1 MSRSATPAWYSISGG
16 RLEEMLSRSASG
28 QEREVD
34 GLIAALLGILQP
46 LLIVLMGGVVMVI
59 VLAILLPIFEINNLI
74 R

>member
-1 MSRSATPAWYSISGG
+1 MMIHLVSSGEAG
-16 RLEEMLSRSASG
+16 GKLEEMLARSAAG

-34 GLIAALLGILQP
+34 GLISALLGILQP
-46 LLIVLMGGVVMVI
+46 LLIVVMGGVVMVI